1 MKVLIVEDERPSV
14 ERLQMLLH
22 NYDPSI
28 EIAGNFESI
37 EETVK
42 FLEGNPHPDLILLDI
57 HLSDGHSFEIFRQVR
72 YSRPV
77 IFITAHDGYALQ
89 AFQLF
94 SIDYV
99 LKPVS
104 STMLYSALDK
114 FRSMSNY
121 FTPEKFRK
129 AFETIAHRRYKDR
142 FLGKVG
148 QRLFF
153 IDVKN
158 IAFFEADNKIVYL
171 VDIQGNRY
179 IVEYKMDQLINLL
192 DPSLFFRL
200 NRSFIVHCN
209 AIEQVKPHYNN
220 RLKLVVTGAA
230 QHEELVIARDRVPS
244 FRQWADA

>member
-1 MKVLIVEDERPSV
+1 MKVLIVEDERPSA
-14 ERLQMLLH
+14 ERLQMLLY
-22 NYDPSI
+22 NYHPSI
-28 EIAGNFESI
+28 EITGKLESI

-42 FLEGNPHPDLILLDI
+42 FLETHPHPDLILLDI
-57 HLSDGHSFEIFRQVR
+57 HLSDGHSFEIFRQVS

-114 FRSMSNY
+114 FRNMAGY
-121 FTPEKFRK
+121 FTPEKLLK
-129 AFETIAHRRYKDR
+129 AFETIAHKRFKDR

-171 VDIQGNRY
+171 VDVQGNRFV
-179 IVEYKMDQLINLL
+179 IEYKMEQLINLL
-192 DPSLFFRL
+192 DPALFFRL
-200 NRSFIVHCN
+200 NRSFIVHSN
-209 AIEQVKPHYNN
+209 AIEQVKPHINN
-220 RLKLVVTGAA
+220 RLKLIVTGAS
-230 QHEELVIARDRVPS
+230 QRDELVIARDRVVS